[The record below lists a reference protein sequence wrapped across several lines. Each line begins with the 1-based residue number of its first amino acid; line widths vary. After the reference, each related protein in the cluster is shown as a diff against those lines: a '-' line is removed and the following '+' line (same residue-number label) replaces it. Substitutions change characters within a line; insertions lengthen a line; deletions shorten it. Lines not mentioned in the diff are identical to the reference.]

1 MVSRPAD
8 LSHEIDVA
16 RRLARE
22 AAALVRGLAE
32 RPVSVKY
39 KDAGEPVT
47 DADLAANALI
57 VSGLA
62 QEFPGDAILSE
73 ESPDDG
79 SRLGRSRVWMVDP
92 IDGTR
97 DFIRGQT
104 GYVVMIGLCLDGRPA
119 LGAVAHPRTD
129 VAWSGVVGQGAWRD
143 QPDGTRVPMRTSALA
158 EPRGVRIVVSQ
169 SRRSPQIDA
178 FRLALGVTDEMSVG
192 SVGLKVAL
200 VCQGERDL
208 YLYPGEQTKLWD
220 TCGPEAI
227 LTAAGGR
234 MSDMDGRPL
243 VYNKADLN
251 NRTGV
256 VASNGPLHDLVIQA
270 LATARGKNA

>member
-1 MVSRPAD
+1 MSRPVD
-8 LSHEIDVA
+8 LSHELDVA
-16 RRLARE
+16 RGLALE
-22 AAALVRGLAE
+22 AAALVRRLAE
-32 RPVSVKY
+32 QPVAVKY

-62 QEFPGDAILSE
+62 KEFADDAILSE
-73 ESPDDG
+73 ELPDDG
-79 SRLGRSRVWMVDP
+79 SRLEKSRVWMVDP

-97 DFIRGQT
+97 DFIRGEA

-119 LGAVAHPRTD
+119 LGAVAQPSTGTL
-129 VAWSGVVGQGAWRD
+129 WSGVVGQAAWRD
-143 QPDGTRVPMRTSALA
+143 QPDGTRVTLRTSALA
-158 EPRGVRIVVSQ
+158 EPAGVRIVVSK
-169 SRRSPQIDA
+169 SRRSPRIDA
-178 FRLALGVTDEMSVG
+178 FRLALGVTDEMNVG
-192 SVGLKVAL
+192 SVGMKVAL

-243 VYNKADLN
+243 VYTKADLN
-251 NRTGV
+251 NRSGV
-256 VASNGPLHDLVIQA
+256 VASNGPLHDHVIQA
-270 LATARGKNA
+270 LAVARGKNA

>member
-1 MVSRPAD
+1 MSRPAD

-16 RRLARE
+16 RRLVRE
-22 AAALVRGLAE
+22 AAALVRRCAE
-32 RPVSVKY
+32 QPVSVKY
-39 KDAGEPVT
+39 KDADEPVT

-62 QEFPGDAILSE
+62 EEFAGDAILSE
-73 ESPDDG
+73 ELPDDG

-97 DFIRGQT
+97 DFVRGQP
-104 GYVVMIGLCLDGRPA
+104 GYVVMIGLCLDGRPT
-119 LGAVAHPRTD
+119 LGAVAHPSTG
-129 VAWSGVVGQGAWRD
+129 VVWSGVVGQGAWRE
-143 QPDGTRVPMRTSALA
+143 QPDGRRVPMQASSLA

-243 VYNKADLN
+243 DYTKADLN
-251 NRTGV
+251 NRSGV

>member
-1 MVSRPAD
+1 VVSRPAD

-16 RRLARE
+16 RRLAQE

-57 VSGLA
+57 VSRLA

-73 ESPDDG
+73 ELPDDG
-79 SRLGRSRVWMVDP
+79 SRLGRPRVWMVDP

-97 DFIRGQT
+97 DFIRGRP

-129 VAWSGVVGQGAWRD
+129 MVWSGVVGQGAWCD

-227 LTAAGGR
+227 LIAAGGR

-243 VYNKADLN
+243 DYGKADLN
-251 NRTGV
+251 NRSGV
-256 VASNGPLHDLVIQA
+256 VASNGPLHDHVIRA
-270 LATARGKNA
+270 LAVARGKAT

>member
-1 MVSRPAD
+1 MSAPVD
-8 LSHEIDVA
+8 LSHELQVA

-22 AAALVRGLAE
+22 AAALVRRFAAQ
-32 RPVSVKY
+32 PPAVKY

-62 QEFPGDAILSE
+62 QEFPADAILSE
-73 ESPDDG
+73 ELPDDG
-79 SRLGRSRVWMVDP
+79 VRLGRARVWMVDP

-97 DFIRGQT
+97 DFIRGEA

-119 LGAVAHPRTD
+119 LGVVAHPSSG
-129 VAWSGVVGQGAWRD
+129 AIWSGVVGEGAWLDRA
-143 QPDGTRVPMRTSALA
+143 DGIRRPVRTSALA
-158 EPRGVRIVVSQ
+158 EPRGVRIVVSK
-169 SRRSPQIDA
+169 SRRSPRIDA
-178 FRLALGVTDEMSVG
+178 FRRALGVTDEMSVG

-200 VCQGERDL
+200 VCQGDRDL

-243 VYNKADLN
+243 DYGKADLN
-251 NRTGV
+251 NREGV
-256 VASNGPLHDLVIQA
+256 VASNGPLHDHVIQA
-270 LATARGKNA
+270 LAAARGK

>member
-1 MVSRPAD
+1 VSRPAD

-22 AAALVRGLAE
+22 AAALVRSLAE
-32 RPVSVKY
+32 HPVSVKY

-47 DADLAANALI
+47 EADLAANALI
-57 VSGLA
+57 VGRLA

-73 ESPDDG
+73 ELPDDG
-79 SRLGRSRVWMVDP
+79 SRLEKPRVWMVDP

-97 DFIRGQT
+97 DFVRGRP
-104 GYVVMIGLCLDGRPA
+104 GYVVMIGLCLDGQPA

-129 VAWSGVVGQGAWRD
+129 VVWSGVVGQGAWRD
-143 QPDGTRVPMRTSALA
+143 SPDGNRAPMRTSALA

-169 SRRSPQIDA
+169 SRRSPRIDA

-251 NRTGV
+251 NRNGV

-270 LATARGKNA
+270 LATARGKSA

>member
-1 MVSRPAD
+1 MSTPVD
-8 LSHEIDVA
+8 LSHELQVA

-22 AAALVRGLAE
+22 AAALVRRFAAQ
-32 RPVSVKY
+32 PPAVKY

-62 QEFPGDAILSE
+62 QEFPADAILSE
-73 ESPDDG
+73 ELPDDG
-79 SRLGRSRVWMVDP
+79 VRLGRARVWMVDP

-97 DFIRGQT
+97 DFIRGEA

-119 LGAVAHPRTD
+119 LGVVAHPSSG
-129 VAWSGVVGQGAWRD
+129 AIWSGVVGEGAWHDRA
-143 QPDGTRVPMRTSALA
+143 DGIRRPVRTSALA
-158 EPRGVRIVVSQ
+158 EPRGVRIVVSK
-169 SRRSPQIDA
+169 SRRSPRIDA
-178 FRLALGVTDEMSVG
+178 FRRALGVTDEMSVG

-200 VCQGERDL
+200 VCQGDRDL
-208 YLYPGEQTKLWD
+208 YLYPGDQTKLWD

-243 VYNKADLN
+243 DYGKADLN
-251 NRTGV
+251 NREGV
-256 VASNGPLHDLVIQA
+256 VASNGPLHDHVIQA
-270 LATARGKNA
+270 LAAARGK

>member
-1 MVSRPAD
+1 VSRPAD

-22 AAALVRGLAE
+22 AAALVRDLAE
-32 RPVSVKY
+32 KPVSVKY

-73 ESPDDG
+73 ELPDDG
-79 SRLGRSRVWMVDP
+79 SRLGRPRVWMVDP

-97 DFIRGQT
+97 DFIRGRP

-129 VAWSGVVGQGAWRD
+129 MVWSGVVGQGAWCD

-251 NRTGV
+251 NRDGV
-256 VASNGPLHDLVIQA
+256 VASNGPLHDHVIQA
-270 LATARGKNA
+270 LATARGKS